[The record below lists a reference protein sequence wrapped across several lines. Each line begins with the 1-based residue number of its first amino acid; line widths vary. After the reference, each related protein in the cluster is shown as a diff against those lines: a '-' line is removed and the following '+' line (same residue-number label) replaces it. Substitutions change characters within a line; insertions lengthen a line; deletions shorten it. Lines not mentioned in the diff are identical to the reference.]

1 MALHEDCVQV
11 LLSLTTSPWGLH
23 LLVSGG
29 SLQTAARA
37 LVAGGGGR
45 ASIKQLLVHLLSHPA
60 VVTRHREMVEEVVSQ
75 LAAEF
80 RDNQVHMQLCLVPT
94 CSFSHGDIQF
104 Y

>member
-11 LLSLTTSPWGLH
+11 LLSLTSSPWGLH

-29 SLQTAARA
+29 SLQTSARA

-45 ASIKQLLVHLLSHPA
+45 AYIKQLLVHLLSHPA
-60 VVTRHREMVEEVVSQ
+60 VVPRHREMVEEVVSQ

-80 RDNQVHMQLCLVPT
+80 RDNQVHM
-94 CSFSHGDIQF
+94 
-104 Y
+104 